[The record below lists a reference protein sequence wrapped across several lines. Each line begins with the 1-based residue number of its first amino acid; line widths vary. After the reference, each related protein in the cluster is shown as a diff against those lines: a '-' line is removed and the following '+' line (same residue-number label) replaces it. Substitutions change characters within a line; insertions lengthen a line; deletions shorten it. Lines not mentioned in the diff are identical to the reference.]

1 MERDM
6 GFSPRVAWSTGG
18 YGVGFEKGTTERWR
32 LAGFHEKAWLV
43 KSAAVGGATF
53 FEASS

>member
-6 GFSPRVAWSTGG
+6 WFFSSCGLCTDG

-32 LAGFHEKAWLV
+32 LAGFHEKARLV